1 MFKNIFTGSLIVLLA
16 GFSSQQ
22 VGAQDLEDPVLTE
35 AERIHR
41 AVFSLDSHGD
51 LPYFMSSRPDFDVS
65 QWNDVVATGSQID
78 LPRMRHGGLDGIF
91 LAVYVGQGPRTP
103 EGNEAAIAD
112 GLKLFDLIH
121 GIAEKHP
128 GLAGI
133 ARSEA
138 EARALKAAGRL
149 ALFIGVENGYAIGN
163 DLRMLKKHYDLG
175 ARYMTLSHTRNNDIC
190 DSSTDT
196 PEHGGL
202 SEFGKQVVREMNRLG
217 MLIDV
222 SHISDDAFYD
232 CLKYSQAPVVATHSS
247 ARALYDHPRNLSD
260 EMIVALAEKGGV
272 VQMNMFSAYMK
283 DDSPERQAALAE
295 LNGKFPR
302 TADMTEAMRRARSEA
317 LQALNQRLP
326 YERATLEMAVDHID
340 HIVQLVGIDHVG
352 IGPDLDGGGGVTG
365 MYDVSESANIT
376 HELVKRGYSEE
387 DIAKIW
393 SGNFFRVMA
402 AAEETARCIADSSY

>member
-1 MFKNIFTGSLIVLLA
+1 MFKNIFAGSLTVLLTVFGSHRA
-16 GFSSQQ
+16 
-22 VGAQDLEDPVLTE
+22 GAQDLDPAVQAE
-35 AERIHR
+35 ADRIHR

-51 LPYFMSSRPDFDVS
+51 LPYFMSTRPDFDVS
-65 QWNDVVATGSQID
+65 KWNDVATTGSQID
-78 LPRMRHGGLDGIF
+78 LPRMKHGGLDGIF
-91 LAVYVGQGPRTP
+91 LAVYVGQGPRTT
-103 EGNEAAIAD
+103 EGHEAAIAD
-112 GLKLFDLIH
+112 GLKLFSLIH
-121 GIAEKHP
+121 GIADKHP
-128 GLAGI
+128 ELAGI

-138 EARALKAAGRL
+138 EARALKAAGRS

-163 DLRMLKKHYDLG
+163 DLQMLKKHYDLG

-202 SEFGKQVVREMNRLG
+202 SAFGKEVVREMNGLG

-222 SHISDDAFYD
+222 SHISDDAFFD

-260 EMIVALAEKGGV
+260 EMIIALAEKGGV

-283 DDSPERQAALAE
+283 DDSPERQAALEA
-295 LNGKFPR
+295 LNAKFPR
-302 TADMTEAMRRARSEA
+302 TADMTEAMRQARSEA
-317 LQALNQRLP
+317 QQALNQRLP
-326 YERATLEMAVDHID
+326 YARATLEMAVDHID
-340 HIVQLVGIDHVG
+340 HIVQLVGVDHVG

-365 MYDVSESANIT
+365 MYDVSEAANIT
-376 HELVKRGYSEE
+376 YELVKRGYSEE
-387 DIAKIW
+387 DITKIW

-402 AAEETARCIADSSY
+402 AAEETARCIQDSSY